1 MRYVFIYGTLRAGE
15 INDINVVAARHAIEA
30 PRHLGCT
37 AVAGRLFD
45 FGKYPGMVADA
56 NATPVI
62 GDVYEIDDALVPV
75 LDEIEAVYPG
85 VQGLFTA
92 EQIEIEVQGQPVACL
107 FYPVAPEAAHD
118 RPEIYSGDWVAHR
131 LAR

>member
-15 INDINVVAARHAIEA
+15 INDINVAAARHAIET
-30 PRHLGCT
+30 PRFLGQT

-45 FGKYPGMVADA
+45 FGTYPGMVADA
-56 NATPVI
+56 GATRVI

-75 LDEIEAVYPG
+75 LDKIEAVYPG

-92 EQIEIEVQGQPVACL
+92 EQIEIEVKGRPVACL
-107 FYPVAPEAAHD
+107 FYPVAPEAVQG
-118 RPEIYSGDWVAHR
+118 RPEIHSGDWVAHR